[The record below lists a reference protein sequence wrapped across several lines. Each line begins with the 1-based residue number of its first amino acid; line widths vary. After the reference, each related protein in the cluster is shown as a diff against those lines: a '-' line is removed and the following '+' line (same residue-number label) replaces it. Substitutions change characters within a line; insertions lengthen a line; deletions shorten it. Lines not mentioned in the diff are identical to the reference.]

1 MNIHLCRQNLRES
14 SIELRD
20 LEAKLR
26 AACVSKDLATQIAEK
41 KAARLEEKVRTL
53 K

>member
-1 MNIHLCRQNLRES
+1 MHLCRQKIRES
-14 SIELRD
+14 SIELKD

-26 AACVSKDLATQIAEK
+26 AAYVSKELAAQLAEK
-41 KAARLEEKVRTL
+41 EAARLEEKVRTL